1 MGANINVDGRIA
13 VVDGCEYLTGSPVS
27 ATDLRAGAALVIAG
41 LMAHGV
47 TEIYNLKYIDRG
59 YENFEDKLRSLGAQ
73 ITRRTV
79 EEPPQLTKLEKKASG
94 N

>member
-1 MGANINVDGRIA
+1 MGANISVDGKTA
-13 VVDGCEYLTGSPVS
+13 VIEGGTVLTGSPVS

-59 YENFEDKLRSLGAQ
+59 YENLETKLKGLGAQ
-73 ITRRTV
+73 ITRRRDS
-79 EEPPQLTKLEKKASG
+79 EERKWIVNL
-94 N
+94 